1 MLVKILK
8 RRFNVAARPV
18 ISNCVTP
25 TKKVRGFGLRFLN
38 CHLKPVMQNKHFT
51 WESHD
56 FYSKI

>member
-51 WESHD
+51 
-56 FYSKI
+56 